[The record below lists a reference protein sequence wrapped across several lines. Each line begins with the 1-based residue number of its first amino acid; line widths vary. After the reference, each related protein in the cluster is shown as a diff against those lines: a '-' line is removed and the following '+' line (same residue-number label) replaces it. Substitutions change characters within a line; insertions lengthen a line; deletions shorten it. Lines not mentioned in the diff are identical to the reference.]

1 MRVSRRYIVMFSV
14 LLLCAG
20 LLFLLSA
27 LIETPEPEAVP
38 AELPQAT
45 GVTAFVSMP
54 PAPTTA
60 AGLPAPAWLRVA
72 ALFAAVI
79 VMLPRL
85 LCTTDA
91 NGRVLRKRRYVRCF
105 HPVFKQEI
113 ACG

>member
-1 MRVSRRYIVMFSV
+1 MRVSRRYIVVFIT

-27 LIETPEPEAVP
+27 LIETPAPEAEAAEPP
-38 AELPQAT
+38 AAH

-60 AGLPAPAWLRVA
+60 DGLPAAAWLRVA
-72 ALFAAVI
+72 ALFAAV
-79 VMLPRL
+79 VAMLPRL

-105 HPVFKQEI
+105 HLVFRQEI